1 MALGT
6 TAWIVMPLV
15 GGGIG
20 YVTNRLAVAMIFRPV
35 EARRILGLRIQGLVP
50 RRKPDLARSIG
61 RVVGTHLLDHEDIV
75 RAMGT
80 LDVEGLIERAIERG
94 LEPKIAELRRI
105 PLLGNFLTDERVG
118 DMRRSL
124 SRRLLSDSDSLVEEF
139 ERAIEEG
146 LDVQEIVTR
155 KVEEF
160 PVEKLEALI
169 LEVASKELRAIELL
183 GGLLGALI
191 GLGQAALLAFV

>member
-1 MALGT
+1 
-6 TAWIVMPLV
+6 
-15 GGGIG
+15 
-20 YVTNRLAVAMIFRPV
+20 
-35 EARRILGLRIQGLVP
+35 
-50 RRKPDLARSIG
+50 
-61 RVVGTHLLDHEDIV
+61 
-75 RAMGT
+75 
-80 LDVEGLIERAIERG
+80 
-94 LEPKIAELRRI
+94 
-105 PLLGNFLTDERVG
+105 
-118 DMRRSL
+118 MRRSL

>member
-61 RVVGTHLLDHEDIV
+61 RVVGAHLLNHEDIV

-80 LDVEGLIERAIERG
+80 LDVEGLIDRAIERG

-118 DMRRSL
+118 DIRRSL

-169 LEVASKELRAIELL
+169 LQGASKELRAIELL

>member
-61 RVVGTHLLDHEDIV
+61 RVVGAHLLNHEDIV

-118 DMRRSL
+118 DIRRSL
-124 SRRLLSDSDSLVEEF
+124 SRRLVSDSDSLVEEF

-160 PVEKLEALI
+160 PVQKLEELI

-191 GLGQAALLAFV
+191 GFGQAALLAFV